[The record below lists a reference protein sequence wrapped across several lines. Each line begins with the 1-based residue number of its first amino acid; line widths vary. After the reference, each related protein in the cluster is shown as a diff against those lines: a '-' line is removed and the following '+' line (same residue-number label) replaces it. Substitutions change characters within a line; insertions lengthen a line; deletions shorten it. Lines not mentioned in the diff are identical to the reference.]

1 MITDSLEPLIRSAR
15 HVTFNQA
22 AVGPAAENMTGLAWP
37 YPYLAPPEFLAGRHA
52 EVLNWLFI
60 GQAAN
65 FNWWLD
71 GWGRTYGLNGVKGED
86 AMWRALS
93 ASWDVFGRLESLSR
107 MDPATL
113 ERHLPG
119 APLAQFRAAAL
130 NEAGAILLEAY
141 DGEIVELFSRANWS
155 ARLVLDG
162 ITGMFSSFSDRF
174 EKHLF
179 YARAQRY
186 LGLVEGYLRAVAPK
200 GEGDGGAAGV
210 DGCGA
215 GVDGCGAGVDGCGS
229 GVNGGAECVPA
240 GLADLSVL
248 TVTADN
254 QVPRALVDLG
264 LISYSP
270 KLAGRIA
277 GGRQIDETSPEE
289 LEIRA
294 LTVHAG
300 QELLVAL
307 NGLRRA
313 HGQDEVTA
321 SQLDRHLRV
330 VAKSSKQRAHLTQT
344 VFY

>member
-22 AVGPAAENMTGLAWP
+22 AVGPAAESMAGLAWP

-71 GWGRTYGLNGVKGED
+71 GWGRTYGLNGAKGED
-86 AMWRALS
+86 AMWRALA

-200 GEGDGGAAGV
+200 GEGEGDGGAAGV
-210 DGCGA
+210 DGC
-215 GVDGCGAGVDGCGS
+215 
-229 GVNGGAECVPA
+229 AECVPA

-289 LEIRA
+289 LELRA
-294 LTVHAG
+294 QTVHAG
-300 QELLVAL
+300 EELLIAV
-307 NGLRRA
+307 NGLRRVRGLA
-313 HGQDEVTA
+313 DVTA
-321 SQLDRHLRV
+321 PQLDRHLREA
-330 VAKSSKQRAHLTQT
+330 AKTSKQRAHLTQT